1 MIKFVACA
9 APVMAMAL
17 VGCGPSSHPAAT
29 ATSAP
34 VASTGSAVPPAATFA
49 TAVPAGVDHACEHAQ
64 FAAQQ
69 FTGDW
74 TESGETTV
82 TSLGGDGS
90 LKSNGQSGT
99 WSYAPWV
106 STPGK
111 SSMPAGEESQCVL
124 WLHYQSPSPPMD
136 LVYVPL
142 KSTATSLELSFVG
155 RGNTL
160 TWVRP
165 QPAT

>member
-9 APVMAMAL
+9 APVIATAL
-17 VGCGPSSHPAAT
+17 VGCSPSTHPATT

-34 VASTGSAVPPAATFA
+34 VVSTVTAVPPAAT
-49 TAVPAGVDHACEHAQ
+49 AVPAGIDHACEHAQ
-64 FAAQQ
+64 FSAQQ

-82 TSLGGDGS
+82 TTLSGDGS
-90 LKSNGQSGT
+90 LKSNGQSGM
-99 WSYAPWV
+99 WSYAPWA

-111 SSMPAGEESQCVL
+111 SSMPAGQESECVL

-142 KSTATSLELSFVG
+142 KATATSLELSFVG

-165 QPAT
+165 HPAT

>member
-9 APVMAMAL
+9 APVIAIAL
-17 VGCGPSSHPAAT
+17 VGCSAGNHSAPT

-34 VASTGSAVPPAATFA
+34 VASTVRAVPAAP
-49 TAVPAGVDHACEHAQ
+49 AVPAGVDHACEHAQ
-64 FAAQQ
+64 FSAQQ

-82 TSLGGDGS
+82 TTLSGDGS
-90 LKSNGQSGT
+90 LKAGGQSGT

-111 SSMPAGEESQCVL
+111 DSMPAGQESQCVL
-124 WLHYQSPSPPMD
+124 WLHYQSPPPPMD

-142 KSTATSLELSFVG
+142 KATDTSLELSFVG

-165 QPAT
+165 HPPT

>member
-1 MIKFVACA
+1 MIKLVACA
-9 APVMAMAL
+9 APVLAVAL
-17 VGCGPSSHPAAT
+17 VGCSPGNH
-29 ATSAP
+29 SA
-34 VASTGSAVPPAATFA
+34 ASTVSAVPSAA
-49 TAVPAGVDHACEHAQ
+49 TAVPAGVDHACEHTQ
-64 FAAQQ
+64 FSAQQ
-69 FTGDW
+69 FTGEW

-82 TSLGGDGS
+82 TTLSGDGS
-90 LKSNGQSGT
+90 LKSSGQSGT
-99 WSYAPWV
+99 WNYAPWA

-142 KSTATSLELSFVG
+142 KATGTSLELSFVG

>member
-9 APVMAMAL
+9 APVIATAL
-17 VGCGPSSHPAAT
+17 VGCSPSTHPATT

-34 VASTGSAVPPAATFA
+34 VASTVTAVPPAP
-49 TAVPAGVDHACEHAQ
+49 TAVPAGIDHACEHAQ
-64 FAAQQ
+64 FGAQQ

-82 TSLGGDGS
+82 TTLSGDGS
-90 LKSNGQSGT
+90 LKSGGQSGM
-99 WSYAPWV
+99 WSYAPWA

-111 SSMPAGEESQCVL
+111 SSMPAGQESECVL
-124 WLHYQSPSPPMD
+124 WLHYQSPSPTMD

-142 KSTATSLELSFVG
+142 KATGTSLELSFVG

-160 TWVRP
+160 IWVRP
-165 QPAT
+165 QPPT

>member
-9 APVMAMAL
+9 APVMVAAL
-17 VGCGPSSHPAAT
+17 VGCGPGTHPATT

-34 VASTGSAVPPAATFA
+34 VASTVSAAPPVA
-49 TAVPAGVDHACEHAQ
+49 TAVPAGVDRACEHAQ

-74 TESGETTV
+74 TDSGETRV
-82 TSLGGDGS
+82 TTLGGDGS
-90 LKSNGQSGT
+90 LKSSGQSGT
-99 WSYAPWV
+99 WSYAPWA

-111 SSMPAGEESQCVL
+111 GSMPAGQESQCVL
-124 WLHYQSPSPPMD
+124 WLHYQSPSPAMD

-142 KSTATSLELSFVG
+142 KATGTSLELSFVG

-165 QPAT
+165 QPGT

>member
-9 APVMAMAL
+9 APVIAMAL
-17 VGCGPSSHPAAT
+17 VGCGPSSQPAST

-34 VASTGSAVPPAATFA
+34 VASTVSPVPPAATFA

-64 FAAQQ
+64 FSAQQ

-74 TESGETTV
+74 TESGETTL
-82 TSLGGDGS
+82 TTLSGDGS
-90 LKSNGQSGT
+90 LKSGGQSGT
-99 WSYAPWV
+99 WSYAPWA

-111 SSMPAGEESQCVL
+111 NSMPAGEESQCVL
-124 WLHYQSPSPPMD
+124 WLHYQSPSSPMD

-142 KSTATSLELSFVG
+142 KATGTSLELSFVG

-160 TWVRP
+160 MWLRP
-165 QPAT
+165 LPAT